1 LENIF
6 VISPPINILITHYK
20 FKMKK
25 LLYFIPMALLFAACD
40 GTTGGGKSLPM
51 ANQKDSTSY
60 AYGTMVA
67 DNLKQIKEDVGA
79 ENEINLDLFTNG
91 IREAVAGEARL
102 TKEEADAV
110 MKAFGQMAQAAAQK
124 KQETD
129 GLKNVAEGQEYL
141 AKNKANEGVQVT
153 PSGLQYKVIQA
164 GTGAQPTATDDVTVH
179 YTGKLIDGTVFD
191 SSVERGQPA
200 SFNVSGV
207 IPGWTEGLQMMK
219 EGAKYEFFIPSNL
232 GYGPQGNPRGGIA
245 GNSVLVFDVE
255 LIKIGK

>member
-1 LENIF
+1 
-6 VISPPINILITHYK
+6 
-20 FKMKK
+20 MKK

-40 GTTGGGKSLPM
+40 GGAAGGGKNLPM
-51 ANQKDSTSY
+51 TNQNDSTSY

-67 DNLKQIKEDVGA
+67 DNLKQIKEDVGEEHA
-79 ENEINLDLFTNG
+79 INLDLFTNG
-91 IREAVAGEARL
+91 IRDAVADNPKL
-102 TKEEADAV
+102 TKEEADKV

-124 KQETD
+124 KKQEED
-129 GLKNVAEGQEYL
+129 LKNVGLGQAYL
-141 AKNKANEGVQVT
+141 AENKVKEGVQVT
-153 PSGLQYKVIQA
+153 PSGLQYKIIKE
-164 GTGAQPTATDDVTVH
+164 GTGAQPVATDDVTVH

-191 SSVERGQPA
+191 SSVQRGQPA

-219 EGAKYEFFIPSNL
+219 EGAKYEFYIPSDL

>member
-1 LENIF
+1 
-6 VISPPINILITHYK
+6 
-20 FKMKK
+20 MKK

-110 MKAFGQMAQAAAQK
+110 MKSFGQMAQAAAQK

>member
-1 LENIF
+1 
-6 VISPPINILITHYK
+6 
-20 FKMKK
+20 
-25 LLYFIPMALLFAACD
+25 MALLFAACD

-110 MKAFGQMAQAAAQK
+110 MKSFGQMAQAAAQK

>member
-1 LENIF
+1 
-6 VISPPINILITHYK
+6 
-20 FKMKK
+20 
-25 LLYFIPMALLFAACD
+25 
-40 GTTGGGKSLPM
+40 
-51 ANQKDSTSY
+51 
-60 AYGTMVA
+60 MVA

-219 EGAKYEFFIPSNL
+219 EGAKYRFFIPQQLAYGSNAPQN
-232 GYGPQGNPRGGIA
+232 GDGPIKPLMP
-245 GNSVLVFDVE
+245 LVFEVE
-255 LIKIGK
+255 LISVND

>member
-1 LENIF
+1 MNNIF

-25 LLYFIPMALLFAACD
+25 LLYFIPMALLFAACG

-51 ANQKDSTSY
+51 ANQNDSTSY

-67 DNLKQIKEDVGA
+67 ENLKQIKNDVGA
-79 ENEINLDLFTNG
+79 EHEINLDLFTNG
-91 IREAVAGEARL
+91 IREAVADEARL

-110 MKAFGQMAQAAAQK
+110 MQAFGQMAQAAAQK
-124 KQETD
+124 KKQAED
-129 GLKNVAEGQEYL
+129 LKNVAIGRAYL
-141 AKNKANEGVQVT
+141 DENKGKEGVQVT
-153 PSGLQYKVIQA
+153 PSGLQYKVIQE
-164 GTGAQPTATDDVTVH
+164 GTGAQPTVTDDVTVH

-191 SSVERGQPA
+191 SSVQRGQPA

-207 IPGWTEGLQMMK
+207 VAGWTEGLQLMK
-219 EGAKYEFFIPSNL
+219 EGAKYEFVIPSDL

-245 GNSVLVFDVE
+245 GNSVLLFELE

>member
-1 LENIF
+1 
-6 VISPPINILITHYK
+6 
-20 FKMKK
+20 
-25 LLYFIPMALLFAACD
+25 MALLFAACG
-40 GTTGGGKSLPM
+40 GTTGGGKNLPM
-51 ANQKDSTSY
+51 SNQNDSTSY

-67 DNLKQIKEDVGA
+67 DNLKQIKDDVGPDH
-79 ENEINLDLFTNG
+79 EINLDLFTNG
-91 IREAVAGEARL
+91 IRESVAGEARL

-124 KQETD
+124 KKQEED
-129 GLKNVAEGQEYL
+129 FKNIAIGQEFL
-141 AKNKANEGVQVT
+141 AKNKDNEGVQVT
-153 PSGLQYKVIQA
+153 PTGLQYKVINE

-207 IPGWTEGLQMMK
+207 IPGWTEGLQIMK
-219 EGAKYEFFIPSNL
+219 EGAKYEFVIPSNL

-245 GNSVLVFDVE
+245 GNSVLLFEVE